1 MSTATS
7 QPVVQ
12 AKLYRLGSARAVKS
26 NYASQEL
33 RGGRRGGQLA
43 LHRSGCL
50 PGRRQ
55 LGDFEHV
62 AVAIPKGRDNGL
74 AYVRRLAED
83 AKFEGP
89 VKRAADKAGLRHRQ
103 HGVAV

>member
-1 MSTATS
+1 
-7 QPVVQ
+7 
-12 AKLYRLGSARAVKS
+12 
-26 NYASQEL
+26 
-33 RGGRRGGQLA
+33 
-43 LHRSGCL
+43 
-50 PGRRQ
+50 
-55 LGDFEHV
+55 V